1 MKNLKNFYLTLFA
14 FSSILSCSDSNE
26 LLETESAT
34 TKSAVNEFG
43 FTKEESLIIVQNA
56 KLDMISFVDGVS
68 EFYEPGDSY
77 QELKS
82 KLDPVTNLESMHP
95 AANKLL
101 FKAYSH
107 LDSGKSPSQLNGVE
121 LMEMFYVMLLNAE
134 QRGIE
139 NTSEIDLDLESLELW
154 GSSEENLAKKKCRWF
169 QIGCH
174 ISNAWAWL
182 GGGSN
187 GNGGQTNGQILRD
200 TITAAAAIVG
210 LILAL

>member
-1 MKNLKNFYLTLFA
+1 ML
-14 FSSILSCSDSNE
+14 DSNE
-26 LLETESAT
+26 LLETESAS

-43 FTKEESLIIVQNA
+43 FTTEESLIMGQNA
-56 KLDMISFVDGVS
+56 RLDMISFVDGVS

-95 AANKLL
+95 AANTLL

-107 LDSGKSPSQLNGVE
+107 LDSGESTSQLHGVE
-121 LMEMFYVMLLNAE
+121 LIEMFYVMLLNAE

-154 GSSEENLAKKKCRWF
+154 GLSEENLVTLGCRWF

-174 ISNAWAWL
+174 ISNAWACL
-182 GGGSN
+182 GGSSK

-200 TITAAAAIVG
+200 TIAAAA
-210 LILAL
+210 ALLGVIIYLMGDD